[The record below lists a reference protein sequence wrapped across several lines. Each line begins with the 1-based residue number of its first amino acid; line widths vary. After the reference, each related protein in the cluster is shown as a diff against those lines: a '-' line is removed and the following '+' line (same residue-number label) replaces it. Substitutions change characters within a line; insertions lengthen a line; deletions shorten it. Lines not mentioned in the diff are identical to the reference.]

1 MTAKGL
7 AGGET
12 LQGSDVRYWGD
23 EGHGAMRY
31 IAMTFCVLTVM
42 FTGGCLVMFTSSG
55 DWNDIVMTRAGAVLA
70 LATIANIAFVWLI
83 WKHAPGRLLMTLGV
97 VYVAVQCALAWS
109 MNLWNDIGVEFL
121 ALVIVVFAFKGALL
135 VFAGKSEDVGVE

>member
-1 MTAKGL
+1 
-7 AGGET
+7 
-12 LQGSDVRYWGD
+12 
-23 EGHGAMRY
+23 MRY